1 MMSSTYHKNNN
12 FLFPLSLILYELPL
26 YFSNNLFLPAL
37 PQIQQDFAVSSG
49 TTQLS
54 IAFWFLGASTCQ
66 VILGPLSDHYGRKK
80 ILLLGGLL
88 FLVATAICSVTAS
101 ITWFLAARFLQGCVV
116 STILI
121 AGYATIHERLDRAQ
135 AIETISWMGSI
146 TVMAPAIGPIVGSLL
161 IHWMSWRWLFVG
173 LIAWTAVS
181 LYLLQVFMPVDP
193 FQAKRLNLRKI
204 QRDYRKVITNVNF
217 WRYTLAFCALF
228 AALMAW
234 DTLSPFYLM
243 GYLKFSVLQFGLL
256 QALVYIFFILG
267 INLQTILIQSPDK
280 FFLGGLIFAFS
291 CFIFGLAVLLYFPQF
306 LMVVMGC
313 IIFFS
318 VSTGL
323 IFYSLHRTAV
333 EIPKAP
339 MGTTIAVFS
348 TAMNL
353 FGFLGSLAA
362 RSIHF

>member
-1 MMSSTYHKNNN
+1 MSLTYNKNNGFW
-12 FLFPLSLILYELPL
+12 FLLSLILYELPL

-37 PQIQQDFAVSSG
+37 PQIQQDFAVSNG
-49 TTQLS
+49 TAQLS
-54 IAFWFLGASTCQ
+54 IAIWFLGASTCQ

-88 FLVATAICSVTAS
+88 FLIATAICSVTAS
-101 ITWFLAARFLQGCVV
+101 ITWFLVARFLQGCVV

-181 LYLLQVFMPVDP
+181 LYLLQVFMPADP

-228 AALMAW
+228 AGLMAW

-267 INLQTILIQSPDK
+267 IRLQTISVCPLKQLI
-280 FFLGGLIFAFS
+280 LGGLIFAGIY
-291 CFIFGLAVLLYFPQF
+291 FIFSFVALLYLPEF
-306 LMVVMGC
+306 LIGVMGC
-313 IIFFS
+313 VLFFS
-318 VSTGL
+318 ASTGL

-362 RSIHF
+362 RAIYF